1 LIALRRAEEAAR
13 TREQEL
19 SDTRKRVETA
29 RDRLLAAA
37 VAFCDG
43 SISAGQLRAV
53 REFLREQQEHL
64 SDMEGSAKAPFRV
77 ERPPT
82 APLAN
87 PDVVPAAPVAQAKP
101 APLEVEARISAEL
114 AQGLQD
120 LDAKMAR
127 LENDFQQGRINASQY
142 RAIRKHY
149 VEQRHVALRLK
160 EAHPESDRWRVVLQ
174 EGKTTF
180 LLQLNEAV
188 CRSVAFYDIKSRER
202 LFRHGDMPAAA
213 EAAMSLL
220 GTFGGST
227 GEGGAERMLA
237 TQTEDGS
244 ALLLIP
250 GRYTAAL
257 VVFSQEPPGW
267 QVRALREVHRNFEA
281 GNKGALDRGARHA
294 LVFPDLTRFVR
305 P

>member
-1 LIALRRAEEAAR
+1 MRRAEEAAR
-13 TREQEL
+13 QREREL
-19 SDTRKRVETA
+19 EDTRKRVETA
-29 RDRLLAAA
+29 RERLIGAAI
-37 VAFCDG
+37 AFCDG

-64 SDMEGSAKAPFRV
+64 ADLEARGPRKPFK
-77 ERPPT
+77 EEPPPT
-82 APLAN
+82 APLAD
-87 PDVVPAAPVAQAKP
+87 PEVVTAAALPPKPVD
-101 APLEVEARISAEL
+101 SAEQVPPEL
-114 AQGLQD
+114 AQGLHD
-120 LDAKMAR
+120 LEGKLAR
-127 LENDFQQGRINASQY
+127 LEQDFQQGRINASQY

-149 VEQRHVALRLK
+149 LEQRHVAMRLK
-160 EAHPESDRWRVVLQ
+160 QAHPESDRWRVVLQ

-202 LFRHGDMPAAA
+202 IYQHGDMPPAA
-213 EAAMSLL
+213 EAAMALL
-220 GTFGGST
+220 GTFGG
-227 GEGGAERMLA
+227 GKAEAGGDRMLA

-267 QVRALREVHRNFEA
+267 QVRALREVHRNFEGA
-281 GNKGALDRGARHA
+281 NKAALDRGSRGA